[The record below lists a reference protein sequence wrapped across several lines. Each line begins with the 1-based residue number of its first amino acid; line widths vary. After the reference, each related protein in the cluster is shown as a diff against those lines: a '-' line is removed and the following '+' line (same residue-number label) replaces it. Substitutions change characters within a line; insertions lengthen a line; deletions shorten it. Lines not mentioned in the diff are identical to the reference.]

1 VIFLKI
7 EQEDFMDKIAS
18 RLSKELNIKESQ
30 IEAAVNLL
38 DEGNT
43 VPFIARYRKEATG
56 GLTDEQLRNL
66 SERLSYLRSLEERK
80 AEVSRLLEEMG
91 KLTPE
96 IRESLSRADT
106 LQEVEDIYRPF
117 RPKRR
122 TRATIAREKGLEP
135 LAQRV
140 MAQDTPI
147 GAEEAAAFIDAEKG
161 VESAEEALAGAL
173 DIIAEEISDDAEL
186 RKIIRDMTW
195 QKGVVRSSGLKEE
208 ASTYS
213 MYYDFREPVA
223 KIVSHRILAINRG
236 EREEF
241 LQVKIEPPEEEILMA
256 IKSRY
261 IKKDSRTTALMEKA
275 AEDAYRRLIEPSIE
289 REIRNLLT
297 EKAEEKAL
305 SIFAKNL
312 KNLLLQPPVKNKIIM
327 GFDPAY
333 RTGCKVVVIDSSG
346 KLLAHAVCYPTPPQN
361 RIEEAAELL
370 KALIEKF
377 QVDVI
382 SLGNGTASRESEKFL
397 SDLIKRIK
405 RPVSYVVVSEAG
417 ASVYSASELAT
428 KEFPDLDVSY
438 RGAVSIARRLLD
450 PLAELVKIDPKAL
463 GVGQYQHDV
472 NQKKL
477 SEKLSGVVE
486 DCVNSVG
493 VDVNT
498 ASPSLLKYVSG
509 INSSIAE
516 NIVKYRE
523 ENGIFRSRR
532 ELMKV
537 PKLGPKAFEQCAGFL
552 RIPESDNILDNTAV
566 HPESYEIAEK
576 IMEKYPLKEL
586 RTRNFNEEEIKK
598 MAEAFG
604 AGVPTLRDI
613 LSELK
618 KPGRDPREELPPP
631 IFRTDV
637 LELKDLKPGM
647 VLYGT
652 VRNITD
658 FGVFIDIGVHQ
669 DGLCHISELSESF
682 VRSPFD
688 VVGIGDTVKVKVLSV
703 EPARSR
709 ISLSMKGV

>member
-1 VIFLKI
+1 
-7 EQEDFMDKIAS
+7 MDKIAS
-18 RLSKELNIKESQ
+18 RLSKELNIRESQ
-30 IEAAVNLL
+30 IEAAVKLL

-80 AEVSRLLEEMG
+80 AEAARLLEEME

-96 IRESLSRADT
+96 IRESLSRAET

-135 LAQRV
+135 LAQKV
-140 MAQDTPI
+140 LAQ
-147 GAEEAAAFIDAEKG
+147 GAPVGPEDAAAFVDPEKG

-173 DIIAEEISDDAEL
+173 DIIAEEISDDADL
-186 RKIIRDMTW
+186 RKTVRDITW
-195 QKGVVRSSGLKEE
+195 KKATLRTSGLKEE
-208 ASTYS
+208 VSTYS

-236 EREEF
+236 EKEEF
-241 LQVKIEPPEEEILMA
+241 LQVKIEAPEEEILSI
-256 IKSRY
+256 IKSGY
-261 IKKDSRTTALMEKA
+261 INKDSHTSGLMEKA
-275 AEDAYRRLIEPSIE
+275 AEDAYKRLIEPSIE

-297 EKAEEKAL
+297 EKAEAKAL
-305 SIFAKNL
+305 DIFSKNL
-312 KNLLLQPPVKNKIIM
+312 KNLLLQPPVKNRSIM

-333 RTGCKVVVIDSSG
+333 RTGCKVVVIDRSG
-346 KLLAHAVCYPTPPQN
+346 KLLAHTVCYPTPPQN
-361 RIEEAAELL
+361 RVEEARSQI

-377 QVDVI
+377 GVDVI

-397 SDLIKRIK
+397 SELIKQIK
-405 RPVSYVVVSEAG
+405 KPVSYVVVSEAG

-428 KEFPDLDVSY
+428 KEFPELDVSY

-509 INSSIAE
+509 VNSTIAE

-523 ENGIFRSRR
+523 ETGIFRSRK

-552 RIPESDNILDNTAV
+552 RIPESGNILDNTAV

-576 IMEKYPLKEL
+576 IMEKYPLQEL
-586 RTRNFNEEEIKK
+586 RTRSFSEDEIG
-598 MAEAFG
+598 EAAAALS
-604 AGVPTLRDI
+604 AGIPTVKDI

-631 IFRTDV
+631 IFHTDV

-658 FGVFIDIGVHQ
+658 FGAFIDIGVHQ
-669 DGLCHISELSESF
+669 DGLCHISELSEGF

-703 EPARSR
+703 EPGRNR
-709 ISLSMKGV
+709 ISLTMKGV

>member
-1 VIFLKI
+1 
-7 EQEDFMDKIAS
+7 MDKIAS

>member
-1 VIFLKI
+1 MEKI
-7 EQEDFMDKIAS
+7 IK
-18 RLSKELNIKESQ
+18 RLAQELNIRENQ

-66 SERLSYLRSLEERK
+66 SERLSYLRSLEDRK
-80 AEVSRLLEEMG
+80 AEVSRLLEDMG

-96 IRESLSRADT
+96 IQESLSRADT

-140 MAQDTPI
+140 LAQDTPI
-147 GAEEAAAFIDAEKG
+147 GPEDASAFVDPEKG
-161 VESAEEALAGAL
+161 VESAEDALAGAL

-186 RKIIRDMTW
+186 RKIIRDVTW
-195 QKGVVRSSGLKEE
+195 KRGTVRTAGLKEE
-208 ASTYS
+208 VSTYS

-241 LQVKIEPPEEEILMA
+241 LQVKIEAPEEEILHI

-261 IKKDSRTTALMEKA
+261 IKQNSRTMELMEKA
-275 AEDAYRRLIEPSIE
+275 VEDAYKRLIEPSIE

-297 EKAEEKAL
+297 EKAENQAL
-305 SIFAKNL
+305 NIFAKNL

-333 RTGCKVVVIDSSG
+333 RTGCKVVVIDASG
-346 KLLAHAVCYPTPPQN
+346 KLLAHTVCYPTPPQN
-361 RIEEAAELL
+361 KTEEAAKEL
-370 KALIEKF
+370 KALIERF
-377 QVDVI
+377 GVDVI

-397 SDLIKRIK
+397 SELIKEME
-405 RPVSYVVVSEAG
+405 RPISYVVVSEAG

-428 KEFPDLDVSY
+428 REFPELDVSY

-509 INSSIAE
+509 VNASIAE
-516 NIVKYRE
+516 NIVKHRE
-523 ENGIFRSRR
+523 ENGIFRSRK
-532 ELMKV
+532 ELLKV

-552 RIPESDNILDNTAV
+552 RIPESDNLLDNTAV
-566 HPESYEIAEK
+566 HPESYSIAEK
-576 IMEKYPLKEL
+576 VMEKYPLQEL
-586 RTRNFNEEEIKK
+586 RTRSFSEDEIREI
-598 MAEAFG
+598 AAALD
-604 AGVPTLRDI
+604 AGIPTLKDI
-613 LSELK
+613 LSELR

-658 FGVFIDIGVHQ
+658 FGAFIDIGVHQ
-669 DGLCHISELSESF
+669 DGLCHISELSEDF

-688 VVGIGDTVKVKVLSV
+688 VVNIGDTVKVKVLSV
-703 EPARSR
+703 EPARNR
-709 ISLSMKGV
+709 ISLTMKGI